1 MQQGANEEKVTM
13 NIEKY
18 KTFIA
23 IYSGLTAGLL
33 ITVFLFNHLSLSKAI
48 PITVLIMNPILIIQG
63 IAINHLDG
71 TNEKLRNFSAKVII
85 VMILLQLLVS
95 LIALVDLLAVI

>member
-1 MQQGANEEKVTM
+1 M

-48 PITVLIMNPILIIQG
+48 VITVLIMIPILIIQG
-63 IAINHLDG
+63 IAINYS
-71 TNEKLRNFSAKVII
+71 TKVTI
-85 VMILLQLLVS
+85 VMIFLQLLVN
-95 LIALVDLLAVI
+95 LMALVVLLSVI

>member
-1 MQQGANEEKVTM
+1 MQQEANEEKVTM

-48 PITVLIMNPILIIQG
+48 AITLLIMIPILIIQG
-63 IAINHLDG
+63 IAIDY
-71 TNEKLRNFSAKVII
+71 SAKVTI
-85 VMILLQLLVS
+85 VTMTFLQLLVN
-95 LIALVDLLAVI
+95 LIALVDLLIVI

>member
-1 MQQGANEEKVTM
+1 MG
-13 NIEKY
+13 EKY

-48 PITVLIMNPILIIQG
+48 AITVLIMIPILIIQG
-63 IAINHLDG
+63 IAIDY
-71 TNEKLRNFSAKVII
+71 SAKVTI
-85 VMILLQLLVS
+85 VTMTFLQLLVN

>member
-1 MQQGANEEKVTM
+1 M

-48 PITVLIMNPILIIQG
+48 GITMLIMIPILIIQG
-63 IAINHLDG
+63 IAINYLDD
-71 TNEKLRNFSAKVII
+71 TNEKLRNFSTKVII
-85 VMILLQLLVS
+85 VMIFLQLLVN
-95 LIALVDLLAVI
+95 LMALVGLYIVI

>member
-1 MQQGANEEKVTM
+1 M

-23 IYSGLTAGLL
+23 IYSGLTTGLL

-48 PITVLIMNPILIIQG
+48 VITVLIMIPILIIHG
-63 IAINHLDG
+63 IAINHLDD
-71 TNEKLRNFSAKVII
+71 TNEKLRNFSTKAII
-85 VMILLQLLVS
+85 VMIFLQLLVN
-95 LIALVDLLAVI
+95 LMALVGLFIVN